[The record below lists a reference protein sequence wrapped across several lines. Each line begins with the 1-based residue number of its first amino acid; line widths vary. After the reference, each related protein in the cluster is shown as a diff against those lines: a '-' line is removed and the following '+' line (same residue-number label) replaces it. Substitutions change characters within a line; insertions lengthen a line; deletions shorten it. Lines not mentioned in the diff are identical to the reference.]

1 MTSLLFSFVE
11 YCFVGEVV
19 CFLMIISFKKKNG
32 GPEMNFEMFLLFWEI
47 IKIFVHIFLKG
58 QKQGNVK

>member
-1 MTSLLFSFVE
+1 
-11 YCFVGEVV
+11 
-19 CFLMIISFKKKNG
+19 
-32 GPEMNFEMFLLFWEI
+32 MNFEMFLLFWEI